1 MHVRSCVCSVSIN
14 THRTRDKLCLQCQP
28 LLELTT
34 ALLSFNS
41 LPLSARLSINAQK
54 HAHTFVPASHST
66 HKHTHTLLCQPLI
79 QVPVYIYSS
88 KKGLIMVIV
97 CMCVCVY
104 VCVYTCTQIHT
115 HVCMSV
121 CMSVYICSSKKCLI
135 MVSVFMSKLNLVE
148 FSLVQQF
155 RLCRLQFAALRKICK
170 FTETLDLATCMSLYL
185 SLCLCTRVCLHVFLY
200 VVYVSMSVSLCIV
213 CLYVCLY
220 VFVHTYIH
228 TYIHTYMHKYIL
240 TYMHMHRYI
249 HVACTCIDTYM
260 FTALIRA

>member
-1 MHVRSCVCSVSIN
+1 MPFEKRLSFVSSGCKWLSLVSSGWLSFRSCVSSVRSCVSSVSKGGGCMHVRSCVCSVSIH

-104 VCVYTCTQIHT
+104 VCVYPCT
-115 HVCMSV
+115 
-121 CMSVYICSSKKCLI
+121 
-135 MVSVFMSKLNLVE
+135 
-148 FSLVQQF
+148 
-155 RLCRLQFAALRKICK
+155 
-170 FTETLDLATCMSLYL
+170 
-185 SLCLCTRVCLHVFLY
+185 
-200 VVYVSMSVSLCIV
+200 
-213 CLYVCLY
+213 
-220 VFVHTYIH
+220 
-228 TYIHTYMHKYIL
+228 
-240 TYMHMHRYI
+240 
-249 HVACTCIDTYM
+249 
-260 FTALIRA
+260 